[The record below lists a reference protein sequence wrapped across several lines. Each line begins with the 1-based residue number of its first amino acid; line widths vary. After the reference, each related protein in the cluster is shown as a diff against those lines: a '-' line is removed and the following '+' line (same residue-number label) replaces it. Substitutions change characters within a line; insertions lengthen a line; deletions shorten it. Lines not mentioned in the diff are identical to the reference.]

1 MDDQSRTKRP
11 PGEFR
16 LRRESTDHR
25 RCQLVGER
33 QILVLISIGAPLP
46 GILNKLCMILD
57 IRIGNVVSI
66 VSLPDADENH
76 FCAMTRSASQVGL
89 EVFVI
94 QRDFLR
100 RQEFSQVHPGNCRCY
115 SRWPTPL
122 ERHLIERVT
131 RLAARALERH
141 EGPADRSQPVTP
153 PDVPLEKPP
162 FIRKF
167 IPTARSFLK
176 SRHKNEAPSRR
187 KCTTNSLRC
196 AKILLT

>member
-1 MDDQSRTKRP
+1 MDGQSRTKRP
-11 PGEFR
+11 PGGFR
-16 LRRESTDHR
+16 LRRQSTDHR

-33 QILVLISIGAPLP
+33 QILALISIGAPLP

-89 EVFVI
+89 EVFSSSAI
-94 QRDFLR
+94 FSAARNFLGTLEIYGCDSR
-100 RQEFSQVHPGNCRCY
+100 R
-115 SRWPTPL
+115 PTPL

-131 RLAARALERH
+131 HLAALALERH
-141 EGPADRSQPVTP
+141 EGPADRSQPVAP

-162 FIRKF
+162 FI
-167 IPTARSFLK
+167 
-176 SRHKNEAPSRR
+176 N
-187 KCTTNSLRC
+187 
-196 AKILLT
+196 